1 MNAISRLSA
10 KLPAPVRRLA
20 DFAYNYWWSW
30 TPERVS
36 LFSSI
41 DPGLWQRCSHN
52 PVALLESV
60 SHERLWQIA
69 EDPNYLIRLE
79 SLADQLDTYLSAE
92 STWAHREVPEV
103 SSDHPIAHFCIEY
116 GVHESLPLYCG
127 GLGVLAGDYLKS
139 ASDLGLPMVGVG
151 LLYKQGYFQQ
161 RLNRSGWQQADYVD
175 NDISHLPLQEVCNEF
190 GQPIAVKVAIG
201 ARSVKAKVW
210 EAKLGRS
217 TLYLLDS
224 DLMEN
229 DISDRELTGHLY
241 SSDPD
246 VQLRQSILLG
256 IGGVRAL
263 QALGIEPV
271 IYHLNGRHPALAL
284 LEIARQIQ
292 EQTGRAFEQI
302 REEVR
307 DLARF
312 TTHTPVPAGNVF
324 DIDIVSELLG
334 TYAAEMGLSSSGL
347 LALGQFDEND
357 AQFSLTR
364 LALRLT
370 RSANGVS
377 ERHGRISR
385 QLWHELYSHQPVE
398 TVPIGHVTN
407 GVHVR
412 SWVAPLIGDLF
423 DRYLGREWAQ
433 QLTRTDQWSRVENIP
448 NAQLWRRHSILK
460 ARLIAYTRDRVLQS
474 RLTRGEA
481 QDDINAVARLLDPD
495 ILTIGVARR
504 FSAYKRSDLLF
515 RDLQRLTQIVAHPK
529 RPIQIIFAGKAH
541 PDDDDGK
548 RIIQRIMEWGRHPD
562 LRDRIAFIENYD
574 LYTSKL
580 MVQGVDLWLTTSRRT
595 LEASGIGGQKV
606 ALNGGLNLGVLDG
619 WWYEGYR
626 PGLNGW
632 AIGEAATGTALAIAK
647 TDSETQSIQDTKD
660 AEAIYNLLERDIT
673 RLYYKQERRTG
684 LSPGWVRMMKASIR
698 TVAPFFNTDRMVAQ
712 YVAQQYFPSAVSPA
726 EPIAALVAAST

>member
-1 MNAISRLSA
+1 MNAVSRLSA

-41 DPGLWQRCSHN
+41 DPGLWQRCNHN
-52 PVALLESV
+52 PVALLERV

-69 EDPNYLIRLE
+69 EDPNYLTRLE
-79 SLADQLDTYLSAE
+79 RLAEQLDDYLSAE
-92 STWAHREVPEV
+92 GTWANREVPEV
-103 SSDHPIAHFCIEY
+103 SGEHPVAYFCIEF
-116 GVHESLPLYCG
+116 GVHESLPIYCG

-139 ASDLGLPMVGVG
+139 GSDLGLPMVGVG
-151 LLYKQGYFQQ
+151 LLYQQGYFHQ
-161 RLNRSGWQQADYVD
+161 RLNRSGWQEADYID
-175 NDISHLPLQEVCNEF
+175 NDIDHLPLREVCNEF

-201 ARSVKAKVW
+201 ERSVKAKVW
-210 EAKLGRS
+210 EVKLGRS

-229 DISDRELTGHLY
+229 DIKDRQLTGHLY
-241 SSDPD
+241 SRDP
-246 VQLRQSILLG
+246 QMQIGQAMLLG

-263 QALGIEPV
+263 QALGIEPA
-271 IYHLNGRHPALAL
+271 IYHLNEVHPAFAL
-284 LEIARQIQ
+284 LEIARQAQ
-292 EQTGRAFEQI
+292 EQTGRSFEQV
-302 REEVR
+302 RSMVR
-307 DLARF
+307 DAARF
-312 TTHTPVPAGNVF
+312 TTHTPVPSGNIFAAAAMGEAITAYAG
-324 DIDIVSELLG
+324 EL
-334 TYAAEMGLSSSGL
+334 GLSSADV
-347 LALGQFDEND
+347 LALGRPDAAD
-357 AQFSLTR
+357 AQFCMTRMALQLTS
-364 LALRLT
+364 
-370 RSANGVS
+370 SANGVS
-377 ERHGRISR
+377 ERHGRVSR
-385 QLWHELYSHQPVE
+385 QLWRSLYPHQPVE

-423 DRYLGREWAQ
+423 DRYLGQEWAQ
-433 QLTRTDQWSRVENIP
+433 QLTRTEQWSRVDNIP

-495 ILTIGVARR
+495 VLTVGVARR

-515 RDLQRLTQIVAHPK
+515 RDLQRLTQVLSHAK

-541 PDDDDGK
+541 PDDDAGK
-548 RIIQRIMEWGRHPD
+548 RIIQRIMEWSRHPD

-580 MVQGVDLWLTTSRRT
+580 MVQGVDLWLSSSRRT

-632 AIGEAATGTALAIAK
+632 AIGDAAMGIFSPEDARNRKAQE
-647 TDSETQSIQDTKD
+647 DQDARD
-660 AEAIYNLLERDIT
+660 AEIVYNLLERDIS
-673 RLYYKQERRTG
+673 RLYYKRDRSG
-684 LSPGWVRMMKASIR
+684 VSAGWLRM
-698 TVAPFFNTDRMVAQ
+698 
-712 YVAQQYFPSAVSPA
+712 
-726 EPIAALVAAST
+726 

>member
-10 KLPAPVRRLA
+10 KLPAPVRQLA

-30 TPERVS
+30 TPDRVS

-41 DPGLWQRCSHN
+41 DPGLWQRCNHN

-69 EDPNYLIRLE
+69 EDPNYLTRLE
-79 SLADQLDTYLSAE
+79 KLADQLDDYLGTDG
-92 STWAHREVPEV
+92 TWANREVPEA
-103 SSDHPIAHFCIEY
+103 SSDHPVAYFCIEF
-116 GVHESLPLYCG
+116 GVHESLPIYCG

-139 ASDLGLPMVGVG
+139 ASDLGMPMVGVG

-161 RLNRSGWQQADYVD
+161 RLNRSGWQEADYID
-175 NDISHLPLQEVCNEF
+175 NDIDHLPMREVCNEF

-201 ARSVKAKVW
+201 QRSVKARVW
-210 EAKLGRS
+210 EVKLGRS

-229 DISDRELTGHLY
+229 DIKDRQLTGHLY
-241 SSDPD
+241 SQDPAI
-246 VQLRQSILLG
+246 QLGRAMLLG

-271 IYHLNGRHPALAL
+271 VYHLNEVHPVFAV
-284 LEIARQIQ
+284 LEIARQLQ
-292 EQTGRAFEQI
+292 EQTGYAFEQV
-302 REEVR
+302 RAEVR
-307 DLARF
+307 QLTRF
-312 TTHTPVPAGNVF
+312 TTHTPVPSGNLF
-324 DIDIVSELLG
+324 SAELVSELLG
-334 TYAAEMGLSSSGL
+334 VYTSELGLSTAGL
-347 LALGQFDEND
+347 LSLGQDDSEKS
-357 AQFSLTR
+357 AFSLIR
-364 LALRLT
+364 LALQLT
-370 RSANGVS
+370 LSANGVS

-385 QLWHELYSHQPVE
+385 QLWRDLYPGQPVE
-398 TVPIGHVTN
+398 NVPIGHVTN

-412 SWVAPLIGDLF
+412 SWVAPLLGDLF

-433 QLTRTDQWSRVENIP
+433 QLTRADQWNRIDNIP
-448 NAQLWRRHSILK
+448 NVQLWRRHSILK

-481 QDDINAVARLLDPD
+481 QDDINAVARLMDPAV
-495 ILTIGVARR
+495 LTVGVARR
-504 FSAYKRSDLLF
+504 FSTYKRSDLLF
-515 RDLQRLTQIVAHPK
+515 RDLQRLTQIVGHAK

-541 PDDDDGK
+541 PDDDEGK
-548 RIIQRIMEWGRHPD
+548 RIIQRIMELSRHPD
-562 LRDRIAFIENYD
+562 LRDRVAFIENYD

-580 MVQGVDLWLTTSRRT
+580 MVQGVDLWLSTARRT

-619 WWYEGYR
+619 WWYEGFR

-632 AIGEAATGTALAIAK
+632 AIGEAAIGAMTATGEPDAEAQ
-647 TDSETQSIQDTKD
+647 EIQDARD

-673 RLYYKQERRTG
+673 RLYYHRDRTG
-684 LSPGWVRMMKASIR
+684 LSPGWLRMMKASIR
-698 TVAPFFNTDRMVAQ
+698 TIAPFFNTDRMVAQ
-712 YVAQQYFPSAVSPA
+712 YVAQQYFPSASVPA
-726 EPIAALVAAST
+726 EPVAALVS